1 MFNIKVSFDNTMYN
15 PEELQSAKNDL
26 MNGVSLED
34 LEEMYDVR
42 LALAAVIECA
52 KDLGWDM
59 DEYLQ
64 KKQIE
69 ETMYLYFAFG
79 ETQPKVWRGFM
90 MMAALNYIQE
100 KICA

>member
-1 MFNIKVSFDNTMYN
+1 MYN

-69 ETMYLYFAFG
+69 ETLYLLCL
-79 ETQPKVWRGFM
+79 WRNTAQS
-90 MMAALNYIQE
+90 MAWFRDESGVGLSAGKDLCI
-100 KICA
+100 KKDC